1 MGQESR
7 GVLPVLEDF
16 FRHEREQP
24 DRIYLVQPLAEGR
37 KQELS
42 WAEVGDQVRRFAGWL
57 LQQQL
62 PPRSHIAILSKNC
75 AHWIIADLA
84 IWMAGHVSVPLQ
96 PTLSPPAL
104 RQIVEHAQ
112 TRMVIVGKLDDWQE
126 LRSGLP
132 VSLPWG
138 GLPLAPPDPE
148 LIPWARLQEE
158 SAPLQEAVPRDRG
171 ELATIM
177 YSSGTTGLPK
187 GCMLS
192 FDSMYFA
199 AKNYLRLFL
208 TTETD
213 RVLSWLPL
221 SHIAERQFIEMQSLL
236 SGMTVY
242 FAHSRASF
250 IRDIRRARPTLFL
263 GTPATWHQIRQGVQ
277 QQMQQRM
284 LNRALAIPLIRKRAA
299 LRMLDQTGLNQV
311 RFAVVCGDTTPTQT
325 MDWYHRIGVRLFEIY
340 GLTENCGYSHVGR
353 PGRFRPGWCGLP
365 NPGVECRIDEQGQ
378 LLVRSRATMLG
389 YFKNPAR
396 TAAVLDADG
405 FLQTGDRGEIDQ
417 EGFLRLSGRMTD
429 LFHTSDGRL
438 VVPQPIEHELLTH
451 PLVEYACVVGQGL
464 PQPLAL
470 LTLTEQARQLP
481 HHEVERELEALLQR
495 VNREMSRHEQL
506 ACMVVI
512 SDAWHRDAEATTA
525 TMLLRRGVIR
535 ARYHEFLGDWLV
547 SGSTIVWQ

>member
-132 VSLPWG
+132 VSLPWV